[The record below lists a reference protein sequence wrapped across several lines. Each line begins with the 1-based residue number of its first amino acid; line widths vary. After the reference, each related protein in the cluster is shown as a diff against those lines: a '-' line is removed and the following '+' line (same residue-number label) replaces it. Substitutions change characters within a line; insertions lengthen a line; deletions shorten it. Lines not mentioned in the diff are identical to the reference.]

1 MPVYSNWIKRLVL
14 KTSVAVK
21 GDRGSSPCAGVN
33 ASIAKWI
40 RQRSTKPWLGVR
52 LSLLALYRLKIKKR
66 NLKFLKFFDILY
78 LVNEKKLRSASGLSH
93 ATFHRTSRVRIPHG
107 VFNRRRI
114 KSNYI
119 YWRGGIFFST
129 FFHPRTQRWRKKK
142 QKVLLNCER

>member
-52 LSLLALYRLKIKKR
+52 LSLLALNTMEDK
-66 NLKFLKFFDILY
+66 
-78 LVNEKKLRSASGLSH
+78 EKEFEIFKNFWYNIFSKWEKLRSARGLSH

-107 VFNRRRI
+107 VFNRRI

-129 FFHPRTQRWRKKK
+129 FFHHRTQRWRKKK

>member
-1 MPVYSNWIKRLVL
+1 MPVYSNWIKRLNL
-14 KTSVAVK
+14 KFSVAVK

-52 LSLLALYRLKIKKR
+52 LSLLALYRLKIKKK
-66 NLKFLKFFDILY
+66 NLKFLKIFDKIY

-107 VFNRRRI
+107 VFNRRI

-129 FFHPRTQRWRKKK
+129 FFHHRTQRWRKKK